1 MWCIGE
7 HLFPRHGTQ
16 QLKRETCMMQRRVS
30 NVFVAVVATFLLVL
44 AAISPASADVGVRVA
59 PRPSST
65 APGTPSDT
73 AKTASTLRNAQRR
86 STGSYTGSYR
96 DAELLVDAPRY
107 PVDAQ
112 PRVQGGRDHAQG
124 RHEDGEGETE
134 PDQDVLVVQDEG
146 RPDAHVE
153 DADDGDGG
161 DVPPRE
167 ALNAA

>member
-16 QLKRETCMMQRRVS
+16 QRKRETCMMQRRVS

-112 PRVQGGRDHAQG
+112 PRVVSPSALSHSSSGGSLLSLLSLP
-124 RHEDGEGETE
+124 TS
-134 PDQDVLVVQDEG
+134 
-146 RPDAHVE
+146 
-153 DADDGDGG
+153 
-161 DVPPRE
+161 VPASSR
-167 ALNAA
+167 LWR